1 VGFLQLKA
9 EERMVALD
17 TGRNNIGVTAVTI
30 AEEVGKKEKVYT
42 SNRCCEVANLL
53 KKGI

>member
-1 VGFLQLKA
+1 VGFLQLIA
-9 EERMVALD
+9 EERMVELD
-17 TGRNNIGVTAVTI
+17 IGGNIGVTAMTI

>member
-1 VGFLQLKA
+1 VGFLQLIA

-17 TGRNNIGVTAVTI
+17 IGRNIGVTAVTI